1 MAMKPDVVVVGTDGS
16 GQSFYAVEWAA
27 REALLRGA
35 ALRIVSVPTL
45 PPRMAWR
52 KVPQGPP
59 DTVADTIVESYEHA
73 LAAAADHAAEVAP
86 DLVVDTALLPGRPAS
101 ALIDG
106 AADASMLVVGSR
118 GGGGFAALLLGSVS
132 RHVAT
137 RADCPVRVVR
147 EKTLAVHRQV
157 VVGVRDLDQPAAIGF
172 AFAEASLRKA
182 RVRAVHAWQLFLPE
196 MRLTGTERPGAAAEE
211 VSAEAAEW
219 LTGLMSFWREKY
231 PEVDV
236 VEDVVHASPGR
247 VMAAS
252 SANADLIVLG
262 RNTSGDSSH
271 AGADPVIHAVL
282 NHAHAPVA
290 IVPE

>member
-1 MAMKPDVVVVGTDGS
+1 MKPDVVVVGTDGS
-16 GQSFYAVEWAA
+16 DQSCSAVEWAA
-27 REALLRGA
+27 REAMLRGA

-45 PPRMAWR
+45 PSRMAWR
-52 KVPQGPP
+52 EVPQGTP
-59 DTVADTIVESYEHA
+59 DTVADTIVKSYEHA
-73 LAAAADHAAEVAP
+73 LAAAADRAAEVEPGLA
-86 DLVVDTALLPGRPAS
+86 VDTALRSGRPAS
-101 ALIDG
+101 ALVDAAAG
-106 AADASMLVVGSR
+106 ASLLVVGSR

-137 RADCPVRVVR
+137 RADCPVVVVR
-147 EKTLAVHRQV
+147 EKTVAVHRQV

-172 AFAEASLRKA
+172 AFAEASLRKVRL
-182 RVRAVHAWQLFLPE
+182 RVVHAWQLFLPE
-196 MRLTGTERPGAAAEE
+196 MRLTGTERPGAATEE
-211 VSAEAAEW
+211 VTAEVAEW
-219 LTGLMSFWREKY
+219 LTALLSFWREKY

-236 VEDVVHASPGR
+236 VEEVVHASPAR

-262 RNTSGDSSH
+262 RNSSGDSSH

-282 NHAHAPVA
+282 NHADAPVA

>member
-1 MAMKPDVVVVGTDGS
+1 MKPELVVVGTDGS
-16 GQSFYAVEWAA
+16 DPSFRAVEWAA
-27 REALLRGA
+27 REAVMHGA
-35 ALRIVSVPTL
+35 ALRIVSVPVL
-45 PPRMAWR
+45 PRLMSWR
-52 KVPQGPP
+52 RAPEGTP
-59 DTVADTIVESYEHA
+59 DTVAGMIVRSARDA
-73 LAAAADHAAEVAP
+73 LTVAAERAAEVEPGLA
-86 DLVVDTALLPGRPAS
+86 VETALKPGPPAGGLTD
-101 ALIDG
+101 A

-118 GGGGFAALLLGSVS
+118 GGGGFAAMLLGSVS

-137 RADCPVRVVR
+137 RADCPVVVVR
-147 EKTLAVHRQV
+147 EKTMAVHRQV
-157 VVGVRDLDQPAAIGF
+157 VVGVRDPDQPAAIGF

-211 VSAEAAEW
+211 VTAELQQW
-219 LTGLMSFWREKY
+219 LSGLLSFWQEKY